1 MQLDVVGVIR
11 ETQDRIL
18 SRPGGSFNVGLTAGK
33 YQSIVNNNIFYR
45 QDMELAP
52 GTYDIDLIVRDRL
65 SGKMAARREKL
76 TLPVADSEFST
87 TAVTLS
93 RQAMPAQK
101 NPGAAQPGDVFS
113 QGGVQ
118 IRPSPAREFKVTDNL
133 IIFFELYN
141 AATGQETGKPLVRVT
156 VTLVKDNKAAT
167 KPIDYV
173 LTETGEHMT
182 FAKYLK
188 LVGLSAGKYTAVIEV
203 KDMVTRKLVTQQA
216 SFTIVQ

>member
-1 MQLDVVGVIR
+1 V
-11 ETQDRIL
+11 L
-18 SRPGGSFNVGLTAGK
+18 SRLGGSFNVGLTAEQ

-52 GTYDIDLIVRDRL
+52 GTYDIDLIVRDKL
-65 SGKMAARREKL
+65 SGKMAAKREKL
-76 TLPVADSEFST
+76 VLPVADTEFST

-101 NPGAAQPGDVFS
+101 NLGSTQPSDVFS

-118 IRPSPAREFKVTDNL
+118 IRPSPGREFRVTDKL

-141 AATGQETGKPLVRVT
+141 AATSQETGKPLVRVT

-173 LTETGEHMT
+173 LTETSAEPVQHLT
-182 FAKYLK
+182 FAKYLN
-188 LVGLSAGKYTAVIEV
+188 LTGLSTGKYIAMIEV

-216 SFTIVQ
+216 SFIIMQ